1 MASNSRDLDE
11 DDVRSRPARSTR
23 PRTKDRP
30 DYSKAKQALVIAV
43 DRGRTTCITL
53 DSQAGNSQAG
63 NSQTGN
69 NQGDEVITAMKS
81 RELGRKSV
89 VVGDVVGIVGDT
101 TGDAGTLAR
110 IVTVSPRKNSLTRT
124 VDDSAEMERMI
135 VANVEQMAI
144 VIASANP
151 EPRHGFVDR
160 ALVVAFDQ
168 GIKPIIIVTKCDLAD
183 AKEFLTSYD
192 DLEVEILKTQRGA
205 DLSQIRTA
213 LSNKK
218 TVLLGHS
225 GVGKSTL
232 VNALVDSA
240 DRATGIVNEVTGR
253 GRHTSSSALALRLN
267 PLSPAENKSGLRET
281 GWIID
286 TPGVRSFGVAHID
299 SKRVIGAFT
308 EFSEAI
314 EHCPKNCSHNEES
327 CALNSWDLDATSK
340 SRLESLRR
348 LMQA

>member
-1 MASNSRDLDE
+1 MVSKSRDLDE

-30 DYSKAKQALVIAV
+30 DYSNAKQALVIAV

-53 DSQAGNSQAG
+53 EPATKS
-63 NSQTGN
+63 
-69 NQGDEVITAMKS
+69 DEVITAMKS

-89 VVGDVVGIVGDT
+89 VVGDIVGIVGDT
-101 TGDAGTLAR
+101 TGDVGTLAR
-110 IVTVSPRKNSLTRT
+110 IVTVAPRKNSLTRT
-124 VDDSAEMERMI
+124 VDDSAEIERMI
-135 VANVEQMAI
+135 VANVDQMAI

-183 AKEFLTSYD
+183 AKEFLTAYD
-192 DLEVEILKTQRGA
+192 DLDIEILKTQRGA
-205 DLSQIRTA
+205 DLSEIRAT
-213 LSNKK
+213 LTNKK

-232 VNALVDSA
+232 VNALVDAA

-267 PLSPAENKSGLRET
+267 PTSLAERDFGASET

-327 CALNSWDLDATSK
+327 CALNSWDLDVTSK

>member
-53 DSQAGNSQAG
+53 DSQAG

-135 VANVEQMAI
+135 VANVEQMAS

-160 ALVVAFDQ
+160 AVVVAFDQ

-232 VNALVDSA
+232 VK
-240 DRATGIVNEVTGR
+240 
-253 GRHTSSSALALRLN
+253 H
-267 PLSPAENKSGLRET
+267 
-281 GWIID
+281 
-286 TPGVRSFGVAHID
+286 VR
-299 SKRVIGAFT
+299 
-308 EFSEAI
+308 
-314 EHCPKNCSHNEES
+314 
-327 CALNSWDLDATSK
+327 
-340 SRLESLRR
+340 
-348 LMQA
+348 

>member
-1 MASNSRDLDE
+1 MVSKSRDLDE

-30 DYSKAKQALVIAV
+30 DYSNAKQALVIAV

-53 DSQAGNSQAG
+53 EPATKS
-63 NSQTGN
+63 
-69 NQGDEVITAMKS
+69 DEVITAMKS

-89 VVGDVVGIVGDT
+89 VVGDIVGIVGDT
-101 TGDAGTLAR
+101 TGDVGTLAR
-110 IVTVSPRKNSLTRT
+110 IVTVAPRKNSLTRT

-135 VANVEQMAI
+135 VANVDQMAI

-183 AKEFLTSYD
+183 AKEFLTAYD
-192 DLEVEILKTQRGA
+192 DLEIEILKTQRGA
-205 DLSQIRTA
+205 DLSEIRAT
-213 LSNKK
+213 LTNKK

-232 VNALVDSA
+232 VNALVDAA

-267 PLSPAENKSGLRET
+267 PTSLAERDFGASES

-327 CALNSWDLDATSK
+327 CALNSWDLDVTSK

>member
-1 MASNSRDLDE
+1 LVSKSRDLDE

-30 DYSKAKQALVIAV
+30 DYSNAKQALVIAV

-53 DSQAGNSQAG
+53 EPATKS
-63 NSQTGN
+63 
-69 NQGDEVITAMKS
+69 DEVITAMKS

-89 VVGDVVGIVGDT
+89 VVGDIVGIVGDT
-101 TGDAGTLAR
+101 TGDVGTLAR
-110 IVTVSPRKNSLTRT
+110 IVTVAPRKNSLTRT

-135 VANVEQMAI
+135 VANVDQMAI

-151 EPRHGFVDR
+151 EPRHGFIDR

-183 AKEFLTSYD
+183 AKEFLTAYD
-192 DLEVEILKTQRGA
+192 DLDIEILKTQRGA
-205 DLSQIRTA
+205 DLSEIRAT
-213 LSNKK
+213 LTNKK

-232 VNALVDSA
+232 VNALVDAA

-267 PLSPAENKSGLRET
+267 PTSLAERDFGASET

-327 CALNSWDLDATSK
+327 CALNSWDLDVTSK